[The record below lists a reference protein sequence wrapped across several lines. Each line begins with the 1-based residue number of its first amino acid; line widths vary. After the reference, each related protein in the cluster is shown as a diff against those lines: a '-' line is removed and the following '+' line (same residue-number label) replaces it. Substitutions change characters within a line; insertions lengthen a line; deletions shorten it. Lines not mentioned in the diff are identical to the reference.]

1 MAKAVTR
8 PTLETMGI
16 VAAFLIIVG
25 VPFVAAV
32 ALDSIQMPRLA
43 KAAVIGSLPAAL
55 AVWLYR
61 PLDVTTE
68 LGLPFIAFVVVLGW
82 FFGFAIGPLVRAMLR
97 GAIRLAKPVGD
108 R

>member
-1 MAKAVTR
+1 
-8 PTLETMGI
+8 MGI
-16 VAAFLIIVG
+16 VAAFLIIAV
-25 VPFVAAV
+25 VPFFAAV
-32 ALDSIQMPRLA
+32 ALDSIQMPRLP
-43 KAAVIGSLPAAL
+43 KAALIASLPTAL
-55 AVWLYR
+55 AIWLYC

-68 LGLPFIAFVVVLGW
+68 LGLPFIALVVVLGW